1 MGYYPVFL
9 TMSGR
14 PCAVVG
20 GGAVAEGKV
29 DGLLAAGAHVTVISG
44 TLSARLESWKRADA
58 IRHLAR
64 DYRPGDLLGF
74 ELAFVATDDGQ
85 VNAAVAQEGRER
97 GVWVNAA
104 DDPERCDF
112 ILPSVLRRAE
122 LVVAVGTGGAS
133 PALAR
138 AIREELE
145 EYFTPDYAALACLVT
160 EVRQELKSRHGLPPA
175 ERWRQAL
182 SGDLR
187 RLLAEGKREEARACL
202 LARLGAE

>member
-9 TMSGR
+9 AMSGR
-14 PCAVVG
+14 PCVVVG
-20 GGAVAEGKV
+20 GGAVAEGKIE
-29 DGLLAAGAHVTVISG
+29 GLLTAGARVTVISR
-44 TLSARLESWKRADA
+44 TLSARLESWKQADA

-64 DYRPGDLLGF
+64 EYRPGDLLGF
-74 ELAFVATDDGQ
+74 ELAFVG
-85 VNAAVAQEGRER
+85 
-97 GVWVNAA
+97 
-104 DDPERCDF
+104 DF

-182 SGDLR
+182 GGELR

>member
-29 DGLLAAGAHVTVISG
+29 DGLLAAGARVTVISG

-160 EVRQELKSRHGLPPA
+160 EVRQELKSRHGL
-175 ERWRQAL
+175 
-182 SGDLR
+182 
-187 RLLAEGKREEARACL
+187 
-202 LARLGAE
+202 

>member
-9 TMSGR
+9 AMDER
-14 PCAVVG
+14 PCVVVG

-29 DGLLAAGAHVTVISG
+29 DGLLAAGARVTVISPA
-44 TLSARLESWKRADA
+44 LSGRLESWKRAGA

-64 DYRPGDLLGF
+64 HYQAGDLLGF
-74 ELAFVATDDGQ
+74 ELAFAATGDVG
-85 VNAAVAQEGRER
+85 VSAAVAQEGRER

-122 LVVAVGTGGAS
+122 LVVAVGTGGTS

-145 EYFTPDYAALACLVT
+145 EYFTSEYAGLARVVT
-160 EVRQELKSRHGLPPA
+160 EVRQELRSRGGLPPA

-182 SGDLR
+182 GGDLR
-187 RLLAEGKREEARACL
+187 RLVAEGKREEAKAWL
-202 LARLGAE
+202 LARLGAA